1 LGKPQGGSLA
11 QAASLAP
18 LFVVFLPNGVY
29 KKMNM
34 RIIDGIKWVW
44 DASSGYRKLILLSML
59 CGMFRMAVSLAFV
72 WLCKYVIDVATH
84 QTAGSL
90 SHGICLMVGCILL
103 QLSLSAVSSRLY
115 ASTDVSLSNRM
126 RSGLL
131 THLLKSRWNGR
142 ELFHSGDMLNRMEG
156 DVSVVVRMMVGLFPS
171 VGIVLSQL
179 VGAAAFLLILDRRMA
194 VVILLIMPV
203 ALVFSKLYMMKMRK
217 ITREIRETD
226 SRVQSH
232 MQENLQ
238 HRTLIAALERTPM
251 ILNTMGSLQLG
262 LKRLVMQ
269 RNSYS
274 VFSSVLVQAGFAF
287 GYVVAFSWGVYG
299 LNKGTVTF
307 GMLTAFMQLVAQVQR
322 PVVDLSKM
330 VPSFINGLT
339 SVERLNELYSLP
351 LEEQGT
357 PVQLAGPVGIRL
369 EHVTFRYPG
378 SEREVLHDFSHDFA
392 PGSLTAVLGETGSGK
407 STLLRLLLALLQPA
421 EGRILLY
428 AGREE
433 RTASPLTR
441 GNFIYVPQGNT
452 LVSGSLRHN
461 LQLGNPEATD
471 EQMYAALHTAAADF
485 VADLSEG
492 LDTPCGEKGE
502 GLSEGQAQRIAI
514 ARGLLRS
521 GSIILLDE
529 PTSALDAE
537 TTRLLLQRLTEKVG
551 SKTLILITHQEQTA
565 RLCSHTVR
573 LHSRQL

>member
-1 LGKPQGGSLA
+1 
-11 QAASLAP
+11 
-18 LFVVFLPNGVY
+18 
-29 KKMNM
+29 MNM
-34 RIIDGIKWVW
+34 RIIDGIKWIW
-44 DASSGYRKLILLSML
+44 DASLGYRKPILLSML

-251 ILNTMGSLQLG
+251 ILNTMDLLQLG

-351 LEEQGT
+351 LEEQGA
-357 PVQLAGPVGIRL
+357 PVQLVGPVGIRL

-378 SEREVLHDFSHDFA
+378 SEREVLHDFSHDFT

-433 RTASPLTR
+433 RAASPLTR

>member
-1 LGKPQGGSLA
+1 
-11 QAASLAP
+11 
-18 LFVVFLPNGVY
+18 
-29 KKMNM
+29 MNM
-34 RIIDGIKWVW
+34 RIIDGIKWIW
-44 DASSGYRKLILLSML
+44 DASSGYRKPILLSML

-156 DVSVVVRMMVGLFPS
+156 DVSVVVRMMIGLFPS

-351 LEEQGT
+351 LEEQGA

>member
-1 LGKPQGGSLA
+1 
-11 QAASLAP
+11 
-18 LFVVFLPNGVY
+18 
-29 KKMNM
+29 MNM

-156 DVSVVVRMMVGLFPS
+156 DVSVVVRMMIGLFPS

-351 LEEQGT
+351 LEEQGA

-521 GSIILLDE
+521 GNIILLDE

-537 TTRLLLQRLTEKVG
+537 TTRLLLLRLTEKVG

>member
-1 LGKPQGGSLA
+1 
-11 QAASLAP
+11 
-18 LFVVFLPNGVY
+18 
-29 KKMNM
+29 MNM

-194 VVILLIMPV
+194 VVVLLIMPV

-307 GMLTAFMQLVAQVQR
+307 GMLTAFMQLVVQVQR

-351 LEEQGT
+351 LEEQGA

-392 PGSLTAVLGETGSGK
+392 PGSLTAVLGKTGSGK

-521 GSIILLDE
+521 GSIIMLDE

-537 TTRLLLQRLTEKVG
+537 TTRLLLLRLTEKVG

>member
-1 LGKPQGGSLA
+1 
-11 QAASLAP
+11 
-18 LFVVFLPNGVY
+18 
-29 KKMNM
+29 MNM

-307 GMLTAFMQLVAQVQR
+307 GMLTAFMQLVVQVQR

-351 LEEQGT
+351 LEEQGA

-537 TTRLLLQRLTEKVG
+537 TTRLLLLRLTEKVG

>member
-1 LGKPQGGSLA
+1 
-11 QAASLAP
+11 
-18 LFVVFLPNGVY
+18 
-29 KKMNM
+29 MNM
-34 RIIDGIKWVW
+34 RIIDGIKWIW

-251 ILNTMGSLQLG
+251 ILNTMDLLQLG

>member
-1 LGKPQGGSLA
+1 
-11 QAASLAP
+11 
-18 LFVVFLPNGVY
+18 
-29 KKMNM
+29 MNM

-307 GMLTAFMQLVAQVQR
+307 GMLTAFMQLVVQVQR

-351 LEEQGT
+351 LEEQGA

>member
-1 LGKPQGGSLA
+1 
-11 QAASLAP
+11 
-18 LFVVFLPNGVY
+18 
-29 KKMNM
+29 MNM
-34 RIIDGIKWVW
+34 RIIDGIKWIW
-44 DASSGYRKLILLSML
+44 DASLGYRKPILLSML

-156 DVSVVVRMMVGLFPS
+156 DVSVVVRMMIGLFPS

-251 ILNTMGSLQLG
+251 ILNTMDSLQLG

-351 LEEQGT
+351 LEEQGA

-471 EQMYAALHTAAADF
+471 EQMYVALHTAAADF

-551 SKTLILITHQEQTA
+551 SKTLILITHQEQTV

>member
-1 LGKPQGGSLA
+1 
-11 QAASLAP
+11 
-18 LFVVFLPNGVY
+18 
-29 KKMNM
+29 MNM

-351 LEEQGT
+351 LEEQGA

-537 TTRLLLQRLTEKVG
+537 TTRLLLLRLTEKVG

>member
-1 LGKPQGGSLA
+1 
-11 QAASLAP
+11 
-18 LFVVFLPNGVY
+18 
-29 KKMNM
+29 MNM
-34 RIIDGIKWVW
+34 RIIDGIKWIW

-103 QLSLSAVSSRLY
+103 QLSLSAVNSRLY

-251 ILNTMGSLQLG
+251 ILNTMDLLQLG

-351 LEEQGT
+351 LEEQGA

>member
-1 LGKPQGGSLA
+1 
-11 QAASLAP
+11 
-18 LFVVFLPNGVY
+18 
-29 KKMNM
+29 MNM
-34 RIIDGIKWVW
+34 RIIDGIKWIW
-44 DASSGYRKLILLSML
+44 DASSGYRKPILLSML

-156 DVSVVVRMMVGLFPS
+156 DVSVVVRMMIGLFPS

-251 ILNTMGSLQLG
+251 ILNTMDSLQLG

-351 LEEQGT
+351 LEEQGA

-428 AGREE
+428 AGWEE

>member
-1 LGKPQGGSLA
+1 
-11 QAASLAP
+11 
-18 LFVVFLPNGVY
+18 
-29 KKMNM
+29 MNM
-34 RIIDGIKWVW
+34 RIIDGIKWIW
-44 DASSGYRKLILLSML
+44 DASSGYRKPILLSML

-251 ILNTMGSLQLG
+251 ILNTMDLLQLG

-351 LEEQGT
+351 LEEQGA

-485 VADLSEG
+485 VADLPEG

>member
-1 LGKPQGGSLA
+1 
-11 QAASLAP
+11 
-18 LFVVFLPNGVY
+18 
-29 KKMNM
+29 MNM
-34 RIIDGIKWVW
+34 RIIDGIKWIW
-44 DASSGYRKLILLSML
+44 DASSGYRKPILLSML

-251 ILNTMGSLQLG
+251 ILNTMDLLQLG

-351 LEEQGT
+351 LEEQGA

>member
-1 LGKPQGGSLA
+1 
-11 QAASLAP
+11 
-18 LFVVFLPNGVY
+18 
-29 KKMNM
+29 MNM
-34 RIIDGIKWVW
+34 RIIDGIKWIW
-44 DASSGYRKLILLSML
+44 DASSGYRKPILLSML

-251 ILNTMGSLQLG
+251 ILNTMDLLQLD

-351 LEEQGT
+351 LEEQGA

>member
-1 LGKPQGGSLA
+1 
-11 QAASLAP
+11 
-18 LFVVFLPNGVY
+18 
-29 KKMNM
+29 MNM
-34 RIIDGIKWVW
+34 RIIDGIKWIW
-44 DASSGYRKLILLSML
+44 DASLGYRKPILLSML

-378 SEREVLHDFSHDFA
+378 SEREVLHDFSHDFT

>member
-1 LGKPQGGSLA
+1 
-11 QAASLAP
+11 
-18 LFVVFLPNGVY
+18 
-29 KKMNM
+29 MNM
-34 RIIDGIKWVW
+34 RIIDGIKWIW

-307 GMLTAFMQLVAQVQR
+307 GMLTAFMQLVVQVQR

-351 LEEQGT
+351 LEEQGA

>member
-1 LGKPQGGSLA
+1 
-11 QAASLAP
+11 
-18 LFVVFLPNGVY
+18 
-29 KKMNM
+29 MNM
-34 RIIDGIKWVW
+34 RIIDGIKWIW
-44 DASSGYRKLILLSML
+44 DASSGYRKPILLSML

-179 VGAAAFLLILDRRMA
+179 VGAAAFLLMLDRRMA

-351 LEEQGT
+351 LEEQGA

-485 VADLSEG
+485 VADLPEG

-565 RLCSHTVR
+565 HLCSHTVR
-573 LHSRQL
+573 LHSRRL

>member
-1 LGKPQGGSLA
+1 
-11 QAASLAP
+11 
-18 LFVVFLPNGVY
+18 
-29 KKMNM
+29 MNM

-251 ILNTMGSLQLG
+251 ILNTMDLLQLG

>member
-1 LGKPQGGSLA
+1 
-11 QAASLAP
+11 
-18 LFVVFLPNGVY
+18 
-29 KKMNM
+29 MNM
-34 RIIDGIKWVW
+34 RIIDGIKWIW
-44 DASSGYRKLILLSML
+44 DASSGYRKPILLSML

-251 ILNTMGSLQLG
+251 ILNTMDSLQLG

>member
-1 LGKPQGGSLA
+1 
-11 QAASLAP
+11 
-18 LFVVFLPNGVY
+18 
-29 KKMNM
+29 MNM
-34 RIIDGIKWVW
+34 RIIDGIKWIW
-44 DASSGYRKLILLSML
+44 DASSGYRKPILLSML

-179 VGAAAFLLILDRRMA
+179 VGAAVFLLILDRRMA

-351 LEEQGT
+351 LEEQGA

-573 LHSRQL
+573 LHSRRL

>member
-1 LGKPQGGSLA
+1 
-11 QAASLAP
+11 
-18 LFVVFLPNGVY
+18 
-29 KKMNM
+29 MNM
-34 RIIDGIKWVW
+34 RIIDGIKWIW
-44 DASSGYRKLILLSML
+44 DASSGYRKPILLSML

-156 DVSVVVRMMVGLFPS
+156 DVSVVVRMMIGLFPS

-194 VVILLIMPV
+194 VVVLLIMPV

-351 LEEQGT
+351 LEEQGA

>member
-1 LGKPQGGSLA
+1 
-11 QAASLAP
+11 
-18 LFVVFLPNGVY
+18 
-29 KKMNM
+29 MNM
-34 RIIDGIKWVW
+34 RIIDGIKWIW
-44 DASSGYRKLILLSML
+44 DASSGYRKPILLSML

-103 QLSLSAVSSRLY
+103 QLSLSAVNSRLY

-251 ILNTMGSLQLG
+251 ILNTMDLLQLG

-351 LEEQGT
+351 LEEQGA

>member
-1 LGKPQGGSLA
+1 
-11 QAASLAP
+11 
-18 LFVVFLPNGVY
+18 
-29 KKMNM
+29 MNM
-34 RIIDGIKWVW
+34 RIIDGIKWIW
-44 DASSGYRKLILLSML
+44 DASSGYRKPILLSML

-351 LEEQGT
+351 LEEQGA

-428 AGREE
+428 AGWEE

>member
-1 LGKPQGGSLA
+1 
-11 QAASLAP
+11 
-18 LFVVFLPNGVY
+18 
-29 KKMNM
+29 MNM
-34 RIIDGIKWVW
+34 RIIDGIKWIW

-251 ILNTMGSLQLG
+251 ILNTMDLLQLG

-330 VPSFINGLT
+330 VPSFINELT

-351 LEEQGT
+351 LEEQGA

>member
-1 LGKPQGGSLA
+1 
-11 QAASLAP
+11 
-18 LFVVFLPNGVY
+18 
-29 KKMNM
+29 MNM

-351 LEEQGT
+351 LEEQGA

>member
-1 LGKPQGGSLA
+1 
-11 QAASLAP
+11 
-18 LFVVFLPNGVY
+18 
-29 KKMNM
+29 MNM
-34 RIIDGIKWVW
+34 RIIDGIKWIW
-44 DASSGYRKLILLSML
+44 DASSGYRKPILLSML

-156 DVSVVVRMMVGLFPS
+156 DVSVVVRMMIGLFPS

-238 HRTLIAALERTPM
+238 HCTLIAALERTPM
-251 ILNTMGSLQLG
+251 ILNTMDSLQLG

-351 LEEQGT
+351 LEEQGA

-471 EQMYAALHTAAADF
+471 EQMYVALHTAAADF

>member
-1 LGKPQGGSLA
+1 
-11 QAASLAP
+11 
-18 LFVVFLPNGVY
+18 
-29 KKMNM
+29 MNM
-34 RIIDGIKWVW
+34 RIIDGIKWIW
-44 DASSGYRKLILLSML
+44 DASSGYRKPILLSML

-84 QTAGSL
+84 QTAGCL

-156 DVSVVVRMMVGLFPS
+156 DVSVVVRMMIGLFPS

-351 LEEQGT
+351 LEEQGA

-521 GSIILLDE
+521 GNIILLDE

-537 TTRLLLQRLTEKVG
+537 TTRLLLLRLTEKVG

>member
-1 LGKPQGGSLA
+1 
-11 QAASLAP
+11 
-18 LFVVFLPNGVY
+18 
-29 KKMNM
+29 MNM
-34 RIIDGIKWVW
+34 RIIDGIKWIW
-44 DASSGYRKLILLSML
+44 DASSGYRKPILLSML

-156 DVSVVVRMMVGLFPS
+156 DVSVVVRMMIGLFPS

-521 GSIILLDE
+521 GNIILLDE

-537 TTRLLLQRLTEKVG
+537 TTRLLLLRLTEKVG

>member
-1 LGKPQGGSLA
+1 
-11 QAASLAP
+11 
-18 LFVVFLPNGVY
+18 
-29 KKMNM
+29 MNM
-34 RIIDGIKWVW
+34 RIIDGIKWIW
-44 DASSGYRKLILLSML
+44 DASSGYRKPILLSML

-299 LNKGTVTF
+299 LNKGVVTF

-351 LEEQGT
+351 LEEQGA

-573 LHSRQL
+573 LHSRRL

>member
-1 LGKPQGGSLA
+1 
-11 QAASLAP
+11 
-18 LFVVFLPNGVY
+18 
-29 KKMNM
+29 MNM
-34 RIIDGIKWVW
+34 RIIDGIKWIW
-44 DASSGYRKLILLSML
+44 DASSGYRKPILLSML

-90 SHGICLMVGCILL
+90 SHGICLMVGCIWL

-251 ILNTMGSLQLG
+251 ILNTMDLLQLG

-351 LEEQGT
+351 LEEQGA

>member
-1 LGKPQGGSLA
+1 
-11 QAASLAP
+11 
-18 LFVVFLPNGVY
+18 
-29 KKMNM
+29 MNM
-34 RIIDGIKWVW
+34 RIIDGIKWIW
-44 DASSGYRKLILLSML
+44 DASSGYRKPILLSML

-351 LEEQGT
+351 LEEQGA

-551 SKTLILITHQEQTA
+551 CKTLILITHQEQTA

-573 LHSRQL
+573 LHSRRL

>member
-1 LGKPQGGSLA
+1 
-11 QAASLAP
+11 
-18 LFVVFLPNGVY
+18 
-29 KKMNM
+29 M
-34 RIIDGIKWVW
+34 RIIDGIKWIW
-44 DASSGYRKLILLSML
+44 DASLGYRKPILLSML

-156 DVSVVVRMMVGLFPS
+156 DVSVVVRMMIGLFPS

-251 ILNTMGSLQLG
+251 ILNTMDSLQLG

-274 VFSSVLVQAGFAF
+274 VFLSVLVQAGFAF

-351 LEEQGT
+351 LEEQGA

-471 EQMYAALHTAAADF
+471 EQMYVALHTAAADF

>member
-1 LGKPQGGSLA
+1 
-11 QAASLAP
+11 
-18 LFVVFLPNGVY
+18 
-29 KKMNM
+29 MNM

-179 VGAAAFLLILDRRMA
+179 VGAAALLLILDRRMA

-351 LEEQGT
+351 LEEQGA

-428 AGREE
+428 AGWEE

>member
-1 LGKPQGGSLA
+1 
-11 QAASLAP
+11 
-18 LFVVFLPNGVY
+18 
-29 KKMNM
+29 M
-34 RIIDGIKWVW
+34 RIIDGIKWIW
-44 DASSGYRKLILLSML
+44 DASSGYRKPILLSML

-351 LEEQGT
+351 LEEQGA

>member
-1 LGKPQGGSLA
+1 
-11 QAASLAP
+11 
-18 LFVVFLPNGVY
+18 
-29 KKMNM
+29 MNM

-351 LEEQGT
+351 LEEQGA

-521 GSIILLDE
+521 GNIILLDE

-537 TTRLLLQRLTEKVG
+537 TTRLLLLRLTEKVG

>member
-1 LGKPQGGSLA
+1 
-11 QAASLAP
+11 
-18 LFVVFLPNGVY
+18 
-29 KKMNM
+29 MNM
-34 RIIDGIKWVW
+34 RIIDGIKWIW
-44 DASSGYRKLILLSML
+44 DASSGYRKPILLSML

-179 VGAAAFLLILDRRMA
+179 VGAAAFLLMLDRRMA

-351 LEEQGT
+351 LEEQGA

-378 SEREVLHDFSHDFA
+378 SEREVLHDFSNDFA

-485 VADLSEG
+485 VADLPEG

-573 LHSRQL
+573 LHSRRL

>member
-1 LGKPQGGSLA
+1 
-11 QAASLAP
+11 
-18 LFVVFLPNGVY
+18 
-29 KKMNM
+29 MNV

-351 LEEQGT
+351 LEEQGA

>member
-1 LGKPQGGSLA
+1 
-11 QAASLAP
+11 
-18 LFVVFLPNGVY
+18 
-29 KKMNM
+29 MNM
-34 RIIDGIKWVW
+34 RIIDGIKWIW

-351 LEEQGT
+351 LEEQGA

-565 RLCSHTVR
+565 RLCSYTVR

>member
-1 LGKPQGGSLA
+1 
-11 QAASLAP
+11 
-18 LFVVFLPNGVY
+18 
-29 KKMNM
+29 MNM
-34 RIIDGIKWVW
+34 RIIDGIKWIW
-44 DASSGYRKLILLSML
+44 DASSGYRKPILLSML

-179 VGAAAFLLILDRRMA
+179 VGAAAFLLMLDRRMA

-251 ILNTMGSLQLG
+251 ILNTMDSLQLG

-351 LEEQGT
+351 LEEQGA

>member
-1 LGKPQGGSLA
+1 
-11 QAASLAP
+11 
-18 LFVVFLPNGVY
+18 
-29 KKMNM
+29 MNM
-34 RIIDGIKWVW
+34 RIIDGIKWIW
-44 DASSGYRKLILLSML
+44 DASSGYRKPILLSML

-156 DVSVVVRMMVGLFPS
+156 DVSVVVRMMIGLFPS

-351 LEEQGT
+351 LEEQGA

-521 GSIILLDE
+521 GNIILLDE

-537 TTRLLLQRLTEKVG
+537 TTRLLLLRLTEKVG